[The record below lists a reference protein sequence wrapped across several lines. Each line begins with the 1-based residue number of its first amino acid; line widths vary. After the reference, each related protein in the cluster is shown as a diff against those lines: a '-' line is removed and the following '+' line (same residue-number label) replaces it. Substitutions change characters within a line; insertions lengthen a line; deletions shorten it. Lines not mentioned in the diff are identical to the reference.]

1 MDSEAVLLLE
11 SDEEIVAD
19 VTYAVSSLGVGLVT
33 VNSLVEAL
41 PAVAIAAPTI
51 ILMGVAAVADP
62 YEAAREL
69 RDTAQDPRLMVVGL
83 IRKRTNIS
91 LQGPQGFLSDV
102 LHVPVKF
109 PVFAEKLEELM
120 SQAAVQR
127 ALAGL

>member
-11 SDEEIVAD
+11 NDEDIVSDVR
-19 VTYAVSSLGVGLVT
+19 YAVSSLGVELVA
-33 VNSLVEAL
+33 VRSLPEAM
-41 PAVAIAAPTI
+41 AAIASAVPTI
-51 ILMGVAAVADP
+51 ILMGIGTVADP
-62 YEAAREL
+62 YEAASEL
-69 RDTAQDPRLMVVGL
+69 RDAAQDSRLMVVGL
-83 IRKRTNIS
+83 ARKKASIT

-102 LHVPVKF
+102 LNVPVKF